1 VRLGDD
7 VLLVDDFDGRIVQV
21 VEDMF
26 W

>member
-1 VRLGDD
+1 VRVGDD